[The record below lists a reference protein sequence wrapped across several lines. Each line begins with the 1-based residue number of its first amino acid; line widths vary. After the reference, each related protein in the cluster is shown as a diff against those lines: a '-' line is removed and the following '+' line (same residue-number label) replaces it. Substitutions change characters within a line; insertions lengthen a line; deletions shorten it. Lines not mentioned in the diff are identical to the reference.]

1 MKNLKASV
9 ENFKKTHHIWRKSSK
24 NMTLASAESIK
35 NPLKKEKQTKIS
47 DNDNWLVNSNEDAL
61 VTKIL

>member
-1 MKNLKASV
+1 
-9 ENFKKTHHIWRKSSK
+9 
-24 NMTLASAESIK
+24 MTLASAESIK